1 MPEID
6 GATLAAK
13 IKSDPDLRGPVVIML
28 TSVGHWQ
35 EVSGIERESIDAFLV
50 KPVRH
55 SQLLNTLAN
64 VWSRRMASATSFPVP
79 PEFQRSFSA
88 LQSSIAKP
96 AHATW
101 RVLVAEDNTVNQ
113 KVALRMLERLGAR
126 TDVAANGQEAV
137 KMASDLPYDLVFM
150 DCQMPE
156 MNGYE
161 ATKEIRRR
169 VGPSQRSVIV
179 ALTADASLSCK
190 QRCLAAGM
198 DDIITKPVKLEHLK
212 AALEKLTLQSL
223 PQQVSNMRDP
233 RTDSETQLP

>member
-1 MPEID
+1 
-6 GATLAAK
+6 
-13 IKSDPDLRGPVVIML
+13 ML

-64 VWSRRMASATSFPVP
+64 AWSRRLASATSVQVT
-79 PEFQRSFSA
+79 PEYQRSISE
-88 LQSSIAKP
+88 LQSSVAIP
-96 AHATW
+96 ANAAW

-126 TDVAANGQEAV
+126 ADVAANGQEAV
-137 KMASDLPYDLVFM
+137 KMASDLPYDVIFM

-169 VGPSQRSVIV
+169 VGPNQSCRIV
-179 ALTADASLSCK
+179 ALTADASASCK
-190 QRCLAAGM
+190 QRCLTAGM
-198 DDIITKPVKLEHLK
+198 DDIITKPVKLQDLK
-212 AALEKLTLQSL
+212 TALAKTILPFSQEGISQSEA
-223 PQQVSNMRDP
+223 SYG
-233 RTDSETQLP
+233 TD

>member
-1 MPEID
+1 M
-6 GATLAAK
+6 LAAK
-13 IKSDPDLRGPVVIML
+13 IKSDPALKGPVIVML

-35 EVSGIERESIDAFLV
+35 EVSGIERECIDAFLV

-64 VWSRRMASATSFPVP
+64 AWSKQLTAATAFPVT
-79 PEFQRSFSA
+79 PEYQRSISE
-88 LQSSIAKP
+88 LQSSVARP
-96 AHATW
+96 ANAAW

-126 TDVAANGQEAV
+126 ADVAANGQEAV
-137 KMASDLPYDLVFM
+137 KMASDLPYDIIFM

-169 VGPSQRSVIV
+169 AGPNQGCMIF
-179 ALTADASLSCK
+179 ALTADASASCK
-190 QRCLAAGM
+190 QRCLTAGM
-198 DDIITKPVKLEHLK
+198 DDIITKPVKLDHLK
-212 AALEKLTLQSL
+212 SALAKTPPPFSRQEIPESQGPTG
-223 PQQVSNMRDP
+223 
-233 RTDSETQLP
+233 